1 MDLAAGADRRRF
13 RRARVLPMRH
23 CRPLLEEEVLRIDET
38 SKTLVA
44 PQAGGLVAEAA
55 PHRDE
60 LLALVGSS
68 WEAFSAEIGMPH
80 VKLVAREPVPGADL
94 LAFDESGGR
103 AVVLH
108 VTGDTVEWQLARAL
122 GAAAEVASWDAGR
135 LAEVSPGLEAVVPGD
150 SPRLVVLASGYDPR
164 ALATVDWLS
173 RRHGVDVS
181 AFAVSVLRFG
191 AERLLSVVR
200 EPREPKAD
208 PASEIQWMLTSG
220 QAPDSAPAEVQP
232 AGASTPP
239 PGVPSF

>member
-1 MDLAAGADRRRF
+1 
-13 RRARVLPMRH
+13 MRH
-23 CRPLLEEEVLRIDET
+23 CRPPLEEEVLRIDET

-55 PHRDE
+55 PDRDE

-68 WEAFSAEIGMPH
+68 WEAFTAELGLPH
-80 VKLVAREPVPGADL
+80 LRLVAREPAAGADL
-94 LAFDESGGR
+94 LAFDESDGR

-135 LAEVSPGLEAVVPGD
+135 LAEVSDALQAVVPGD
-150 SPRLVVLASGYDPR
+150 SPRLVLLAGGYDPR

-173 RRHGVDVS
+173 RRHGVEVS
-181 AFAVSVLRFG
+181 AFSVSVLRFG

-200 EPREPKAD
+200 EPREHAGD
-208 PASEIQWMLTSG
+208 PAADLGWMLTGG
-220 QAPDSAPAEVQP
+220 QAPEAAPADAHAAVS
-232 AGASTPP
+232 STPP
-239 PGVPSF
+239 PGVPAF